1 MNEKVQRGNGNK
13 ERIHTIDRK
22 YLRVGSSDGERQKR
36 MSAREQEEDGKT
48 HALEEKGGRERWEG
62 KVYTYVRS
70 RRREEQRVREREGC
84 RVAPFGG
91 RSLLWG

>member
-1 MNEKVQRGNGNK
+1 MEVDS
-13 ERIHTIDRK
+13 ERK
-22 YLRVGSSDGERQKR
+22 L

-48 HALEEKGGRERWEG
+48 HALKERARGENAREREGERERREGRVYTDVRGGRRN
-62 KVYTYVRS
+62 
-70 RRREEQRVREREGC
+70 EQRVREREGC